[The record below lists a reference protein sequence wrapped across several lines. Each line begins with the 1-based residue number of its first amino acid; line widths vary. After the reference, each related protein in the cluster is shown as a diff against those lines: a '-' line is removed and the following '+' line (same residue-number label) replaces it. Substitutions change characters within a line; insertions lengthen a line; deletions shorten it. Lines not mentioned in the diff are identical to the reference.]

1 MIDNKMFCIFTS
13 KNAGV
18 QKTKNTMMI
27 HKTTVAIE
35 YVKHFTSKLKVITRS
50 LSIMMPLFCENF
62 TKDRTRVNHDTYV
75 VDCMSRLT
83 HLSS

>member
-13 KNAGV
+13 ENAGV

-35 YVKHFTSKLKVITRS
+35 YVKHFTSKLK
-50 LSIMMPLFCENF
+50 L
-62 TKDRTRVNHDTYV
+62 
-75 VDCMSRLT
+75 
-83 HLSS
+83 